1 MTLAGDPGLLTSQ
14 GQWEDLFVWYDEQR
28 GVRKMIMHAG
38 FWRWP
43 GGREH

>member
-28 GVRKMIMHAG
+28 GVWKMIMH
-38 FWRWP
+38 
-43 GGREH
+43 GRGLLAVARRA